1 VQESIILHT
10 NNYGMLAKT
19 MPTVKREQWSSHFG
33 KWFRHILIAAGIMDY
48 RYPIKGM
55 AVWLPYGFKIRRNLI
70 QTIRDLLD
78 KTGHQEMRFPLLI
91 PETSIAKESEHIK
104 RLEGEVFWVTHGG
117 LTPLEIKYALRPTSE
132 TAIAPMLKLWIR
144 SHADLP
150 IKMYQV
156 VNIFRYETRATRPL
170 IRMREVDNFK
180 EAHTAH
186 ATLKEAEEQVKEG
199 IEIYK
204 QFFDT
209 LGVPYKISRR
219 PEWDKFA
226 GALYTTAFDVIA
238 PDGRAIQAGTV
249 HNLGQNFSKA
259 FDVTF
264 ETEKGEKEYIWQTCY
279 GLSGRPLVG
288 MLAAHGDDNGAVL
301 PPAVAPIQV
310 VVIPIPHK
318 ELEKQIVKTSQDIVG
333 KLKEANIRVE
343 LDLRGDLTPGAKYY
357 YWELRGVPMRIEI
370 GPRDLKNNEATIV
383 RRDTF
388 EKQTCK
394 IAELVTVV
402 EKTLEAM
409 TKDMREKAWK
419 WMNEH
424 VYRVDT
430 LEEANRL
437 LQKRA
442 GIVEVAWCG
451 DENCGHKLEEQVNA
465 RVLGT
470 PEDLNEKVTGNCVV
484 CGKKA
489 KGIVRVAVAY

>member
-1 VQESIILHT
+1 
-10 NNYGMLAKT
+10 ML
-19 MPTVKREQWSSHFG
+19 
-33 KWFRHILIAAGIMDY
+33 
-48 RYPIKGM
+48 
-55 AVWLPYGFKIRRNLI
+55 
-70 QTIRDLLD
+70 
-78 KTGHQEMRFPLLI
+78 FPLLI

-199 IEIYK
+199 VEIYK

-209 LGVPYKISRR
+209 LGVPYKISKR

-226 GALYTTAFDVIA
+226 GALYSIAFDVVA

-259 FDVTF
+259 FDVSY
-264 ETEKGEKEYIWQTCY
+264 ETEKGERECVWQTCY

-310 VVIPIPHK
+310 VIIPIPHE
-318 ELEKQIVKTSQDIVG
+318 ELDKQIGKACEDAAT
-333 KLKEANIRVE
+333 KLKKACVRAEI
-343 LDLRGDLTPGAKYY
+343 DLRPDLTPGAKFY
-357 YWELRGVPMRIEI
+357 YWELRGVPVRVEI
-370 GPRDLKNNEATIV
+370 GPRDIKNKEATIV
-383 RRDTF
+383 RRDTL

-394 IAELVTVV
+394 MGTLVKAV
-402 EKTLEAM
+402 EKTMKTM
-409 TKDMREKAWK
+409 TADMKQKAWK

-424 VYRVDT
+424 VHRVNT
-430 LEEANRL
+430 LEDANRL
-437 LQKRA
+437 LAKRE
-442 GIVEVAWCG
+442 GIVEVLWCG
-451 DENCGHKLEEQVNA
+451 SENCGHKLEEQVNA

-470 PEDLNEKVTGNCVV
+470 PEDLREKAKGHCVV
-484 CGKKA
+484 CGKRA
-489 KGIVRVAVAY
+489 QEIVRVAVAY

>member
-1 VQESIILHT
+1 
-10 NNYGMLAKT
+10 
-19 MPTVKREQWSSHFG
+19 
-33 KWFRHILIAAGIMDY
+33 
-48 RYPIKGM
+48 M

-70 QTIRDLLD
+70 QTIRELLD
-78 KTGHQEMRFPLLI
+78 KTGHQEMLFPLLI

-104 RLEGEVFWVTHGG
+104 RLEEELFWVTHGG

-186 ATLKEAEEQVKEG
+186 ATLKEAEEQVKQG
-199 IEIYK
+199 VEIYK

-209 LGVPYKISRR
+209 LGVPYKISKR

-226 GALYTTAFDVIA
+226 GALYSIAFDVIA

-259 FDVTF
+259 FDVTY
-264 ETEKGEKEYIWQTCY
+264 ETEKGERQFIWQTCY

-310 VVIPIPHK
+310 VIIPIPNE
-318 ELEKQIVKTSQDIVG
+318 ELEKQIGKACEVAAA
-333 KLKEANIRVE
+333 KLKKANIRAE
-343 LDLRGDLTPGAKYY
+343 IDLRSDLTPGAKYY
-357 YWELRGVPMRIEI
+357 YWELRGVPIRIEI
-370 GPRDLKNNEATIV
+370 GPRDLKNQEATVV
-383 RRDTF
+383 RRDTL

-394 IAELVTVV
+394 MTELTKTI
-402 EKTLEAM
+402 EKTMKTM
-409 TKDMREKAWK
+409 TVDMKQKAWK
-419 WMNEH
+419 WMDEH
-424 VYRVDT
+424 VYRINT

-437 LQKRA
+437 LAKRA
-442 GIVEVAWCG
+442 GIVEVAWCSS
-451 DENCGHKLEEQVNA
+451 ENCGHKLEEQVNA

-470 PEDLNEKVTGNCVV
+470 PEDLKEKAKGHCIV
-484 CGKKA
+484 CGKSA
-489 KGIVRVAVAY
+489 KEIVRVAVAY